1 MCPVCETTL
10 DQSSSPAAQQIKR
23 VIATRIAAGDTKTQ
37 IKDRLVAEYG
47 SAILAAPPHK
57 GFGLVAWWLPVAGI
71 LAAAVAVGVG
81 ARRWARAR
89 EPAPAGPP
97 LDAASEQRLGDPG
110 VGRRVA
116 LASLPFIAGFAI
128 VFVALGA
135 AANLIAGVLNDQTR
149 QALAGFILVVAGLA
163 FMGLLPGTDRLVA
176 GGVIQGARKS
186 GSRVL
191 LGGAFAICAAPCVG
205 PFLAE
210 AFAAAGNSDTVIRG
224 SAWLAAYSAGLGA
237 AFLLVAV
244 FFVRGMTLFRWMRD
258 HYRVFSIVGGTI
270 LVLLGLLLFFDEFYR
285 VQVYTHRLLEAV
297 GLGDL

>member
-1 MCPVCETTL
+1 MEKAGGL
-10 DQSSSPAAQQIKR
+10 FLLGFAS
-23 VIATRIAAGDTKTQ
+23 IAFPCVLP
-37 IKDRLVAEYG
+37 LVPGYL
-47 SAILAAPPHK
+47 SA
-57 GFGLVAWWLPVAGI
+57 VS
-71 LAAAVAVGVG
+71 AVEA
-81 ARRWARAR
+81 
-89 EPAPAGPP
+89 
-97 LDAASEQRLGDPG
+97 QRLGDPG

-135 AANLIAGVLNDQTR
+135 AANLISGVLNDQTK
-149 QALAGFILVVAGLA
+149 QAVAGFILVVAGLA
-163 FMGLLPGTDRLVA
+163 FMGLLPWTDRLVA
-176 GGVIQGARKS
+176 GGLIQGARKS

-224 SAWLAAYSAGLGA
+224 
-237 AFLLVAV
+237 

-270 LVLLGLLLFFDEFYR
+270 LVVLGLLLFFDEFYR